1 MNKETG
7 RFRNVVKLLEQQ
19 DKHLSQQL
27 SQTQGASAVPV
38 APSKHILTSKEANT
52 NQHIY
57 CFSRMRYTGN
67 VSSSSDIPFFNFL
80 SIKCFACRRG
90 PGNFH
95 KNASIGV
102 FDCRHA
108 PFTIELTLYSKK
120 AESISSSRRQKTV
133 GMTLAQVSPGHRFST
148 HELDPDTLTVQ
159 LAPTTAKVAA

>member
-38 APSKHILTSKEANT
+38 VPT